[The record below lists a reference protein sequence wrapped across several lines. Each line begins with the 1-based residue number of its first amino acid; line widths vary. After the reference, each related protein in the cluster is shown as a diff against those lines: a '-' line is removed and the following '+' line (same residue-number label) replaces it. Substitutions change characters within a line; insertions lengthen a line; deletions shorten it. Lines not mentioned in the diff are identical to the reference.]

1 MKVRLEWSPAEAAS
15 ALLPELTRDFYHAG
29 RHAFAQ
35 GDSESLH
42 EFRIAAK
49 KFRYALEL
57 FRPLYGPKFA
67 EKLAGLKKLQD
78 YLGRLN
84 DLATARALIAGHDAG
99 DFGAWME
106 KEGARVRAELEEY
119 WRNTMDTP
127 ESESQWVRYFQR
139 YAGRGGSGRRPAA

>member
-1 MKVRLEWSPAEAAS
+1 MKVRLDWSPAEAAS
-15 ALLPELTRDFYHAG
+15 RLLPAFTREFYAAG

-35 GDSESLH
+35 GDSASLH

-67 EKLAGLKKLQD
+67 DKLTGLKKLQD

-84 DLATARALIAGHDAG
+84 DLATARALIEGRDA
-99 DFGAWME
+99 DEFAAWME
-106 KEGARVRAELEEY
+106 KEAGTVRAELEEY
-119 WRNTMDTP
+119 WRNTMDTLGA
-127 ESESQWVRYFQR
+127 EQRWARYFAR
-139 YAGRGGSGRRPAA
+139 YAGRSKAG